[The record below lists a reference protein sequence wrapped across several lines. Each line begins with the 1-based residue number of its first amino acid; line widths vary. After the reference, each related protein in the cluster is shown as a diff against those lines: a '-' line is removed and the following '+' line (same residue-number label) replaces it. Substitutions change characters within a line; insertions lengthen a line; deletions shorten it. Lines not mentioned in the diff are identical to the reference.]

1 MAGSKSGQPQGPAE
15 SPARTPTVPP
25 SMRPRSEPHMTALQP
40 GGNITA
46 RQSSSWRLAMVDF
59 SLVAASRRIVEGAL
73 SVVPGETVTLIA
85 DRARLDLARAM
96 MDAVL
101 ERNARGVLMVLE
113 EIGARPLS
121 RLPDC
126 VLAQL
131 QRSQASVFLAGFDAG
146 ERQMRIELVSV
157 VPKLGIRH
165 AHMVGITRK
174 SLCTGFS
181 ADPQRIADA
190 ARSVRTRLRG
200 DSVLRAF
207 GVLGTELTVRCHPSH
222 RWVEHSGVIRPG
234 KWENLPT
241 GEILT
246 APGDVRGVFNCN
258 ASMSEAFGERFG
270 FLRDMPVRLM
280 IESGYVRNV
289 FCPDTRLEREIRDWL
304 KSGDHLDR
312 VGLVVIGTNVGM
324 RDPVGEILCDQNLPG
339 LHIGLGSTF
348 PELTGAAWNT
358 QRQLMLASA
367 YTDVDLDGVPL
378 IRSGRFLDL
387 K

>member
-1 MAGSKSGQPQGPAE
+1 MAGSRSGQPPGPGEGPAK
-15 SPARTPTVPP
+15 TPTAPP
-25 SMRPRSEPHMTALQP
+25 SIRPRSEPAIAP
-40 GGNITA
+40 IPPNAKISG

-73 SVVPGETVTLIA
+73 SVVPGETVTVIA
-85 DRARLDLARAM
+85 DRERLDLARALL
-96 MDAVL
+96 DAVM
-101 ERNARGVLMVLE
+101 ERNARGLLVVLE
-113 EIGARPLS
+113 EIGTRPLPK
-121 RLPDC
+121 LPDL
-126 VLAQL
+126 VVSQL
-131 QRSQASVFLAGFDAG
+131 QRSQASVYLAGFDAG
-146 ERQMRIELVSV
+146 ERQMRAELVSQ

-190 ARSVRTRLRG
+190 ARSVRTRLRA

-207 GVLGTELTVRCHPSH
+207 GALGTELTVRCHPTH
-222 RWVEHSGVIRPG
+222 KWVEHSGVIRPG

-246 APGDVRGVFNCN
+246 APGDVKGVFNCN
-258 ASMSEAFGERFG
+258 ASMSESFGERFG
-270 FLRDMPVRLM
+270 FLRDMPVRFM

-289 FCPDTRLEREIRDWL
+289 FCPDSRLEREIRAWL
-304 KSGDHLDR
+304 MSGDHLDR

-358 QRQLMLASA
+358 PRQLMLASA
-367 YTDVDLDGVPL
+367 YTDVDLDGAPL